1 MKLSTILSG
10 SNHHK
15 TSFITLLKLS
25 FFFSPHKAEDNSLTL
40 HEIQFSMTYAVDDE
54 YFDHD
59 YDDDDSDHDN
69 DVDDDDLDG
78 NTDPPM
84 IHQGPTVR
92 MPAWAL

>member
-1 MKLSTILSG
+1 
-10 SNHHK
+10 
-15 TSFITLLKLS
+15 
-25 FFFSPHKAEDNSLTL
+25 
-40 HEIQFSMTYAVDDE
+40 MTYAVDDE

-78 NTDPPM
+78 NNDPPM